1 MTVSRLLGVRNFRLV
16 RCLAGTARNWGEK
29 SKIVTKTVKWSKVNP
44 YMNLGG
50 TYYELFDV
58 DLGLGQVFGRFV
70 VKNQSTTKDRLR
82 GYLELKYWYD
92 N

>member
-16 RCLAGTARNWGEK
+16 RCLAGSARNLAEK
-29 SKIVTKTVKWSKVNP
+29 SKIDISTVKWSKVNP

-58 DLGLGQVFGRFV
+58 DLGLGQDFW
-70 VKNQSTTKDRLR
+70 L
-82 GYLELKYWYD
+82 
-92 N
+92 